1 MRRAN
6 NLAYQ
11 KIKIEAIFK
20 TIVLFFV
27 LLVFS
32 SCSIVKRVKA
42 GEHLITENTI
52 LEDGKKNKKERVN
65 NIVIQKVN
73 SGMDGIITFPFK
85 VRAPLKLQIYNLA
98 RPNIDSIIDAKILS
112 KPKKVKRKTNLLSKK
127 QFDRYIQSKRDFNS
141 WLKRTGEAPV
151 IFDEA
156 KTEKTASN
164 LNKYFAKRGW
174 FNNTV
179 DYEVDKDSNKT
190 AKVTYKVVKNRPYLI
205 DSIKPLISTPA
216 IDALYSNLSKD
227 SFLKKG
233 EQFDEDNYERERE
246 RITTYIRN
254 SGFFYFGQDYVRMV
268 IDTIGTN
275 HKVNTELIITDRT
288 IRGGDST
295 IIRPFKKYT
304 IKEINIFTDENFDNR
319 FMAISDTTKYKD
331 YTLYSKNKLKF
342 RPKALT
348 DAVFI
353 QKGDTYS
360 DLARSRTSRYLND
373 LQMFRYPSI
382 DYVENEEDTT
392 LTANIYLEPRK
403 KYSLSFDPE
412 INQSNIQTIGFS
424 FSTGLKIRN
433 IFRGAETLEVTGIAA
448 IGASKDRSDD
458 TSAFF
463 DINEFG
469 GNIRL
474 TLPRLFTPFNTDKI
488 IPKYMSPNTI
498 INLSATSQ
506 QNIGLDKQT
515 LAGILGYNWSPK
527 STVTNTLELF
537 NVQFVKNLNTS
548 NYFGVYS
555 NSFNRLD
562 NIARDI
568 DYINQNESLENP
580 ANNFDPAD
588 VFINDVLDGNTVLN
602 QNDEDFIIVNNIDE
616 RKQRLTENNLI
627 FSSSFD
633 YKKDKRQNI
642 FDNDFSIF
650 KWRIELAGNLL
661 SNVSELIGAPKN
673 DNGNYEVFGVAFSQ
687 YFKTE
692 IDYIKY
698 IDFGRNATFA
708 FRSYAGIAIPYGN
721 SNSIPF
727 AESFFGGGP
736 NDNRAWTAYN
746 LGPGSSNT
754 TNEFNEANFKIHLSA
769 EQRFSLFGDLRGAIF
784 VDIGNIW
791 NVLDNVTDEDATFT
805 GFDSL
810 RDIAIGSGF
819 GLRYDFDF
827 FVLRF
832 DVGFKTYDPAQEL
845 ENRWFRNYNF
855 KNAVYNIGINYPF

>member
-1 MRRAN
+1 MKLRYRTISN
-6 NLAYQ
+6 
-11 KIKIEAIFK
+11 AIA
-20 TIVLFFV
+20 FV
-27 LLVFS
+27 IFLSLLS
-32 SCSIVKRVKA
+32 SCNIVKRVKS
-42 GEHLITENTI
+42 GKHLVTENVI
-52 LEDGKKNKKERVN
+52 LEDNKKTKEERIN
-65 NIVIQKVN
+65 NIIIQKVN
-73 SGMDGIITFPFK
+73 SGMQGIFNY
-85 VRAPLKLQIYNLA
+85 PLKLHIYNLA

-112 KPKKVKRKTNLLSKK
+112 NPNKVRRKTNLLSKK
-127 QFDRYIQSKRDFNS
+127 QFDKYIQSKRDFNT

-151 IFDEA
+151 IYNQD

-164 LNKYFAKRGW
+164 LNKYYAKRGW

-179 DYEVDKDSNKT
+179 DFEVNKDSNKR
-190 AKVTYKVVKNRPYLI
+190 AKVTYKVVKNNPYTL
-205 DSIKPLISTPA
+205 DSIKPFISSPA
-216 IDALYSNLSKD
+216 IDSLYSDFSKA
-227 SFLKKG
+227 SYLKEG
-233 EQFDEDNYERERE
+233 DQFDEDNYERERE
-246 RITTYIRN
+246 RINTYLRN
-254 SGFFYFGQDYVRMV
+254 SGFYHFGQDYIRMV

-275 HKVNTELIITDRT
+275 NKVNTELVIADRSIRAEDSVIT
-288 IRGGDST
+288 
-295 IIRPFKKYT
+295 RPFKIYK
-304 IKEINIFTDENFDNR
+304 IKEINVFTDDNFENR
-319 FMAISDTTKYKD
+319 FKAISDTTIYKD

-348 DAVFI
+348 DAVFLN
-353 QKGDTYS
+353 KGDIYS

-382 DYVENEEDTT
+382 DYVENEEDST

-403 KYSLSFDPE
+403 KYTLSFDPE

-458 TSAFF
+458 ASAFF
-463 DINEFG
+463 DINEYG

-474 TLPRLFTPFNTDKI
+474 TLPRLFTPFNTDRI
-488 IPKYMSPNTI
+488 IPKYMSPSTV
-498 INLSATSQ
+498 INLSTTSQ

-515 LAGILGYNWSPK
+515 LAGIVAYNWSPK
-527 STVTNTLELF
+527 NTVSNTVELF
-537 NVQFVKNLNTS
+537 NVQFVKNLNTD
-548 NYFGVYS
+548 NYFGVYT
-555 NSFNRLD
+555 NSFERLND
-562 NIARDI
+562 IAQDI
-568 DYINQNESLENP
+568 GYINQNESLENP

-588 VFINDVLDGNTVLN
+588 VFIDDVINGSTSLTP
-602 QNDEDFIIVNNIDE
+602 QDEDYVAVSNIDE
-616 RKQRLTENNLI
+616 RKERLTENNLI

-642 FDNDFSIF
+642 FDNDFSVF

-661 SNVSELIGAPKN
+661 SNLSEALGASKN

-692 IDYIKY
+692 IDYVKY
-698 IDFGRNATFA
+698 FDFGRNNIFA

-746 LGPGSSNT
+746 LGPGSSNN

-769 EQRFSLFGDLRGAIF
+769 EQRFGLFGDLRGALF
-784 VDIGNIW
+784 VDVGNIW
-791 NVLDNVTDEDATFT
+791 NVLDNVEDEDATFT
-805 GFDSL
+805 GFKSL
-810 RDIAIGSGF
+810 KNIAVGSGF

-832 DVGFKTYDPAQEL
+832 DVGFKTYDPAQEID
-845 ENRWFRNYNF
+845 NRWFRDYNF
-855 KNAVYNIGINYPF
+855 RNAVYNIGINYPF